1 MKLRIPTE
9 VSLDTAPFTAQIL
22 KSSVVEPGE
31 GSPRPSLAKLPSFV
45 EGLARIIIA
54 ITGGVFLLVP
64 MILMTFIT
72 SPHYRLIIVSVAT
85 LRFSI
90 SLGIVSHATNQE
102 LLGATAANT
111 AVLVV
116 YVGAAN

>member
-1 MKLRIPTE
+1 MLT
-9 VSLDTAPFTAQIL
+9 D
-22 KSSVVEPGE
+22 SVAERPE
-31 GSPRPSLAKLPSFV
+31 NRLPRPSLDKLPPFV

-54 ITGGVFLLVP
+54 ITGGLFLLVP

-72 SPHYRLIIVSVAT
+72 SPHYRLIIVSVAV
-85 LRFSI
+85 LWFSI

-102 LLGATAANT
+102 LLGATAAYT

-116 YVGAAN
+116 YVGAAS